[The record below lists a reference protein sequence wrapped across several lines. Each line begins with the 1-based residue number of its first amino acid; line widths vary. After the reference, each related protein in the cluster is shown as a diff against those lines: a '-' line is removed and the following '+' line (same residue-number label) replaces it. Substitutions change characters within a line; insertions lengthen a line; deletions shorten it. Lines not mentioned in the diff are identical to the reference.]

1 MISLK
6 IISSTFICGGIQNAI
21 SPEPVNA
28 LESTLESPPYEHHPR
43 LLSLM
48 LRRLPALPRRIA
60 THTRHRATRYPHHRA
75 GLLGRDQP
83 PNWDEAGRRPYFTTV
98 RRYETQEIGTSE
110 GSIRDNNT
118 PARIPTFVTEWTR
131 NLPTVCPGCGAHSQT
146 VDPQSPGFY
155 NAKRAQ
161 KAAEKEQARTD
172 ADNVFNA
179 ALQAGELSSSQ
190 PQHESKP
197 IQRGMSSRATNPQC
211 DRCIDLHHQSRGQ
224 STIHPSMQSIQ
235 AIIEESPHKHNH
247 IYHVLDAADFPM
259 SLIPNLQSALDLPR
273 LRTKNRRSKSIRF
286 LKGRVAEVSF
296 IITRSDLLA
305 PKKEQVDT
313 LMPYLQEVLRDALGR
328 TGKRVRLG
336 NVRCVSAKR
345 GWWTRT
351 VKEEIWGK
359 GGAGWMVGKVNV
371 GKSALFEV
379 VFPKGRNQLPD
390 ATMDESGAVEKGQV
404 QSLPSTANF
413 AGELSE
419 GNEALKTE
427 QDALQETEL
436 QLNGKNEEDPDD
448 EPFDEDVDA
457 SLLPPAQPETQYP
470 NMPLVSSLPGTTASP
485 IRIPFGNGKGE
496 LIDLPGVERSNL
508 ETHVKPEHHK
518 DLIMKS
524 RIVPDQHNIRPG
536 QSLLLGGLIRIS
548 HTGGSE
554 TPSILA
560 YPFVPPALNPHV
572 TGTHKAIAIQT
583 GVHSASS
590 HGREGEVYTGTV
602 PSIARDDTATKHQI
616 QRAGTFPL
624 EWDVTKKRSG
634 PLTDPAAGKQKT
646 ANLPFVVYSADILIE
661 SVGWVELV
669 CQVRRRRRQPATED
683 ALSSLYDGMDA
694 DQNQQEPRGFPEV
707 EVFSP
712 EGKFVAVRRPMNA
725 WTLGGQK
732 KPAARERH
740 ARPRQSISLQKRKE
754 GGRKEKR

>member
-1 MISLK
+1 
-6 IISSTFICGGIQNAI
+6 
-21 SPEPVNA
+21 
-28 LESTLESPPYEHHPR
+28 
-43 LLSLM
+43 M

-60 THTRHRATRYPHHRA
+60 TPTRHRATWIPHHRA
-75 GLLGRDQP
+75 GLLGRDQSP
-83 PNWDEAGRRPYFTTV
+83 RWDEPSRPPYFTTV
-98 RRYETQEIGTSE
+98 RKYQTPEIGTSE
-110 GSIRDNNT
+110 DSIRVDNT
-118 PARIPTFVTEWTR
+118 TSAQPPAFVAEWTR

-161 KAAEKEQARTD
+161 KAAEKEQARKE
-172 ADNVFNA
+172 ADDVFNA
-179 ALQAGELSSSQ
+179 ALQAGELSHS
-190 PQHESKP
+190 PHQHDP
-197 IQRGMSSRATNPQC
+197 RPLQRGMSSRAANPQC

-224 STIHPSMQSIQ
+224 SIIHPSMQSIQ

-273 LRTKNRRSKSIRF
+273 LRTKNRRSKSIRYM
-286 LKGRVAEVSF
+286 KGRVAEVSF

-328 TGKRVRLG
+328 TGRRVRLG

-379 VFPKGRNQLPD
+379 VFPKGRTQLPD
-390 ATMDESGAVEKGQV
+390 AKRDDLGAAEKEEV
-404 QSLPSTANF
+404 QSLPRTANS
-413 AGELSE
+413 ASELAE
-419 GNEALKTE
+419 GKEGLESKK
-427 QDALQETEL
+427 DAFQETEL
-436 QLNGKNEEDPDD
+436 QLDGKNEEDLDD

-508 ETHVKPEHHK
+508 DTHIKPEHHK
-518 DLIMKS
+518 DLVMKS
-524 RIVPDQHNIRPG
+524 RVVPDQHNIRPG
-536 QSLLLGGLIRIS
+536 QSLLLGGLIRVS
-548 HTGGSE
+548 HTGGADS
-554 TPSILA
+554 PNILA
-560 YPFVPPALNPHV
+560 YPFVPAALTPHV

-590 HGREGEVYTGTV
+590 HGREGEAYTGTV
-602 PSIARDDTATKHQI
+602 SSIATDASKTQI
-616 QRAGTFPL
+616 QSAGTFPL

-669 CQVRRRRRQPATED
+669 CQVRRRRKHPATED
-683 ALSSLYDGMDA
+683 ALSSLDDRMDA
-694 DQNQQEPRGFPEV
+694 DQNQEEPRGFPEV

-712 EGKFVAVRRPMNA
+712 EGKYVAVRRPMNA
-725 WTLGGQK
+725 WMLGGQK
-732 KPAARERH
+732 KVAVRERQ
-740 ARPRQSISLQKRKE
+740 ARGRQSISLLKRKE
-754 GGRKEKR
+754 GGSRQKKEKGLEA